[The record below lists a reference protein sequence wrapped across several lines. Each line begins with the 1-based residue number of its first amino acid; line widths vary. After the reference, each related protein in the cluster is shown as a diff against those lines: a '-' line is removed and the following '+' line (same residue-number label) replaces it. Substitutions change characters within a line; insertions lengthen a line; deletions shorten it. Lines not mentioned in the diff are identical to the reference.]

1 MSTVFLL
8 SSTVEDLFGRDSD
21 SESSEAP
28 ANAPSTEEGG
38 AAGGF
43 LPGLAA
49 AVFGRCAAEEDPP
62 STHALLK
69 QMKKS
74 LPCLAL
80 VYRL

>member
-1 MSTVFLL
+1 M
-8 SSTVEDLFGRDSD
+8 EDLFGRDSD

-62 STHALLK
+62 STCAAEANEKVPALFGFSV
-69 QMKKS
+69 QI
-74 LPCLAL
+74 
-80 VYRL
+80 VNI